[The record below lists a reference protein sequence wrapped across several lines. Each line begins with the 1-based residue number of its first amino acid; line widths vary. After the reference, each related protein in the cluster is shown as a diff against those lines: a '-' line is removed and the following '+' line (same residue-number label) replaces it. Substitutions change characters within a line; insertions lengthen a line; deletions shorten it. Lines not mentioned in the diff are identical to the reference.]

1 MSKFFVYC
9 LYSDLHDRLYIG
21 QTNNIEKRFKQH
33 SDGRVLS
40 TKKFLPY
47 RIIYF
52 EEVPDRASAFR
63 REKELKVSSR
73 RKFLRKLINPIK
85 IEPGNI

>member
-1 MSKFFVYC
+1 MSKYFVYC
-9 LYSDLHDRLYIG
+9 LYSDLYDRLYIG
-21 QTNNIEKRFKQH
+21 QTSNIEIRFKQH
-33 SDGRVLS
+33 CDGNVIS
-40 TKKFLPY
+40 TKRYLPY

-73 RKFLRKLINPIK
+73 RKYLRTFIDK
-85 IEPGNI
+85 EQ

>member
-9 LYSDLHDRLYIG
+9 LYSDIYDRLYIG
-21 QTNNIEKRFKQH
+21 QTDNIERRFKQH
-33 SDGRVLS
+33 SDGNVIS
-40 TKKFLPY
+40 TRKYLPY

-63 REKELKVSSR
+63 REKELKVTKG
-73 RKFLRKLINPIK
+73 RKFLRTFILK
-85 IEPGNI
+85 